1 MIPWLAVDPAAELT
15 VAGGKQ
21 SVAKLLAQLDAA
33 DRAGVQ
39 LTGLVLEP
47 RGDNTEADSTPET

>member
-1 MIPWLAVDPAAELT
+1 

-21 SVAKLLAQLDAA
+21 SVAKLLAQLDRA

-39 LTGLVLEP
+39 LTGLRLELRDESSESGSAP
-47 RGDNTEADSTPET
+47 GT

>member
-1 MIPWLAVDPAAELT
+1 VIIPWLAVEPAAELT

-47 RGDNTEADSTPET
+47 RSENPET